1 MCVEYST
8 MTPNSDKHAHKIKTN
23 VSKCWRYILLIA
35 IHCYYVYVYIYIV
48 TPNSLHDIP
57 MLYVIPLAINSTNS
71 QRDCILLIHYIL
83 SIWINNIYI
92 YIHHSYI
99 YTYIQICKYIY
110 MCVCMWY
117 LYIFFPLMV
126 GVLLSSV
133 PFFWSTADELSTEL
147 LRTLWPHTNRG
158 LDRITKNWRT
168 G

>member
-1 MCVEYST
+1 VCGVQYNDPKFRQTRTQNKNECLKM
-8 MTPNSDKHAHKIKTN
+8 
-23 VSKCWRYILLIA
+23 LA
-35 IHCYYVYVYIYIV
+35 IHSINCYSLLLRVCIYIYIV

-92 YIHHSYI
+92 YILIYI